1 MNYMYIDLPTSWKQI
16 GLITSG
22 WVWSAKPWGFPGCWN
37 LFLSETCQLRSKW
50 RTENT
55 ETSKWNTTCLI
66 LNGRLVVKVLLATK
80 HRPCMV
86 CSVFQ
91 IFPIGLVVVPFDAF
105 IWRIICISKNNPYIS
120 KTTCFC
126 RNVPSF
132 DVDFLVLAS
141 GIPMKTD
148 PNLVPCSLTHRP
160 STWWSHFI
168 GKPQQKVIQFV

>member
-22 WVWSAKPWGFPGCWN
+22 WVWSAKPWGFPGCWS

-50 RTENT
+50 RAENT

-80 HRPCMV
+80 HRLCMV

-91 IFPIGLVVVPFDAF
+91 IFPRVGGGTVWCFNLT
-105 IWRIICISKNNPYIS
+105 IICISKSNPYIS

-126 RNVPSF
+126 RNVSSF
-132 DVDFLVLAS
+132 DVGTFWCWLQGSQWKPTQTWYHVLW
-141 GIPMKTD
+141 
-148 PNLVPCSLTHRP
+148 H
-160 STWWSHFI
+160 I
-168 GKPQQKVIQFV
+168 GPPHDGAIS